1 MPGPAALALVPGL
14 EAGAMPLQ
22 IERLSGGSV
31 NDSWSVVTKAGRF
44 VLRLDGAAWRRPGVD
59 RAREQL
65 LHTAAARGG
74 LAPRLLTYSPAAG
87 AQVSEYVTGNDWSEA
102 DFGAPAQLERLG
114 ERLQQLHA
122 LPAPDGPG
130 SFDPQACARDY
141 LRRLDSALAVR
152 AGAAAVVEAVG
163 EAAATVACSS
173 TRRCIIH
180 GDLVHGNLRE
190 GTRLWLLDWEYAQL
204 ADPCYDAACALAYY
218 PSARAQQARFLAA
231 AGVHGR
237 ADALVAAIYV
247 YEALT
252 WLWRLARGEAARP
265 PGSAR

>member
-1 MPGPAALALVPGL
+1 VPGL
-14 EAGAMPLQ
+14 EAGATPLR

-31 NDSWSVVTKAGRF
+31 NDSWRVDTMAGRF

-74 LAPRLLTYSPAAG
+74 LAPRLIANSTAAG
-87 AQVSEYVTGNDWSEA
+87 AQVSEYVTGKDWSEA
-102 DFGAPAQLERLG
+102 DFSTPAQLERLG

-122 LPAPDGPG
+122 LPAPGG
-130 SFDPQACARDY
+130 LSGFDPQACARDY
-141 LRRLDSALAVR
+141 LRQLDRGVGAR
-152 AGAAAVVEAVG
+152 AGTAAVVEAVG
-163 EAAATVACSS
+163 EAAATVALTS
-173 TRRCIIH
+173 TRTCIIH
-180 GDLVHGNLRE
+180 GDLVHGNVRD

-204 ADPCYDAACALAYY
+204 ADPCYDAACVLAYY

-231 AGVHGR
+231 AGLQGR
-237 ADALVAAIYV
+237 ADGLAAAIYI

-252 WLWRLARGEAARP
+252 WLWRLARGEQARA